1 MKLLEAAA
9 NLCLQ
14 ASDFMKITDEDGT
27 IYAGPKAH
35 QIGAVVDL
43 LFALTSEIE
52 GAHNDGGASDAD
64 R

>member
-1 MKLLEAAA
+1 VKLLEAAA

-14 ASDFMKITDEDGT
+14 ASDFMQIADEDGT

-43 LFALTSEIE
+43 LFALASEIE
-52 GAHNDGGASDAD
+52 GTPHGG
-64 R
+64 